1 MIATLPLLAVLLA
14 GPERDNHKGYQSWN
28 RKDTAAAIRAFERA
42 ARKDSTRSD
51 YAFNLGTAK
60 SLSGRDGDTAL
71 TRAVD
76 LSRTP
81 SEKARALY
89 NRGSA
94 RLAKALAAPPGQ
106 GDPSG
111 AISDLRAALR
121 IRPGWNEAARNLDRA
136 LRLRPPDPKQC
147 DNPKNQDQKQDKKD
161 PKDQD
166 PKDQKDQKDPK
177 DQKQDPQQQE
187 QQAKPQEQPKPAM
200 DPRDAQRLLDGAS
213 AREAQQ
219 AREKS
224 RQKREDTDAPD
235 W

>member
-1 MIATLPLLAVLLA
+1 MIASLSLVASIVANLVA
-14 GPERDNHKGYQSWN
+14 GPERDNHKGYQSWT
-28 RKDTAAAIRAFERA
+28 RKDTAAAIQAFERA
-42 ARKDSTRSD
+42 ARKDSTRPD
-51 YAFNLGTAK
+51 FAFNLGTAK
-60 SLSGRDGDTAL
+60 SLAGKDGDSAL
-71 TRAVD
+71 TRAVN

-106 GDPSG
+106 GDPAG
-111 AISDLRAALR
+111 AISDLREALK
-121 IRPGWNEAARNLDRA
+121 IRPGWNEASRNLDRA
-136 LRLRPPDPKQC
+136 LRLRPPPKQC
-147 DNPKNQDQKQDKKD
+147 DNPKNQDQKQDKK
-161 PKDQD
+161 QD
-166 PKDQKDQKDPK
+166 PKA
-177 DQKQDPQQQE
+177 QKQDPQQQQQQQE